1 MVTAGELL
9 DQRGRITGSNRFFGA
24 WTALCREGNPGMR
37 IGLSRWLAGILA
49 VAAVVV
55 FWLWLSYHRAVD
67 YSAWQMTALVQAFA
81 AYAAMEGGELPGS
94 LEDLRKSPLVV
105 IDGNTLRVKRDHI
118 PALRTTQ
125 TYPDMIR
132 IDFRDLR
139 VRWLHQSSAQTGPI
153 VESRRFQKALMPL
166 AERLTRA
173 LDEFRAPLLLPE
185 AGRTRSLE
193 NKEPALGIG
202 NAVKGS

>member
-9 DQRGRITGSNRFFGA
+9 DQRDRITGSNRFFGA

-185 AGRTRSLE
+185 TGRTRSLE